1 LDPQEV
7 ARVPAAAAPLALL
20 EEPALFLDVAQPAAL
35 AELVED
41 DFAECEESMSVAAR
55 VLEMLLEERSLGP
68 VVPLVLLVD
77 LFTEEAFD
85 EIGEPDL
92 RHREE
97 LRGHHRVEEPV
108 DLEREVAL
116 QADDVVVGAVENLHE
131 FGMLERLAEPRH
143 VVDLQ
148 WIEDVVAT
156 RIRDLD
162 EADLLLVVVERVRFG
177 VDSDHGLLAQVVPHL
192 RT

>member
-1 LDPQEV
+1 V
-7 ARVPAAAAPLALL
+7 
-20 EEPALFLDVAQPAAL
+20 
-35 AELVED
+35 
-41 DFAECEESMSVAAR
+41 
-55 VLEMLLEERSLGP
+55 LLEERSLGP

-97 LRGHHRVEEPV
+97 LRGHHRVEEPGIWN
-108 DLEREVAL
+108 EKSRFK
-116 QADDVVVGAVENLHE
+116 ADDVVVRAVEHLHDV
-131 FGMLERLAEPRH
+131 GILEHLAEPRH

-148 WIEDVVAT
+148 RIEDVVAT

-162 EADLLLVVVERVRFG
+162 EADLLLVVVERVRFC
-177 VDSDHGLLAQVVPHL
+177 VDSDHGLLAQVVHDL
-192 RT
+192 RQGLGVFDDDERGVGEHGEAGGRGSGAIRGSQA